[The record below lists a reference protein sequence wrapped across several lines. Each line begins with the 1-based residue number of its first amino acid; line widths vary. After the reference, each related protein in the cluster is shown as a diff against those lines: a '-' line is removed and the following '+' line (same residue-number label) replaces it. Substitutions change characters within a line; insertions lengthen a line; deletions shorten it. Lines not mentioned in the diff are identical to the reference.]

1 MFSIYIL
8 DIIYNNIPALRAG
21 RAGVESFDGVEDTF
35 EDAVVAVV
43 HVAFISVFVVVA
55 PALAFLV

>member
-1 MFSIYIL
+1 L
-8 DIIYNNIPALRAG
+8 NIIYNNIPALRAR

-35 EDAVVAVV
+35 EDTVVTVV
-43 HVAFISVFVVVA
+43 HVAFLSVFVVVA